1 MSRGAIFE
9 NKKNYKGYLC
19 YKTVTSQ
26 DASSDGQVKNFFISC
41 KSYVLFSRI
50 QVFVFLTIPWFTKS
64 MMSWVLVHE
73 TGCIFQ

>member
-1 MSRGAIFE
+1 MSGGAIFE

-26 DASSDGQVKNFFISC
+26 DASSDGHFFISY

-50 QVFVFLTIPWFTKS
+50 QVFVFLTIP
-64 MMSWVLVHE
+64 
-73 TGCIFQ
+73 

>member
-26 DASSDGQVKNFFISC
+26 DASSDGQVKNFFISY
-41 KSYVLFSRI
+41 KSYVLFS
-50 QVFVFLTIPWFTKS
+50 QEFKFLYF
-64 MMSWVLVHE
+64 
-73 TGCIFQ
+73 